1 MFGFLIVLIVIAAI
15 LLIVIVLAQNPKGG
29 GLAQG
34 FSGGNQ
40 MLGVQGTNKFLTN
53 TTWILVGFIA
63 FASVI
68 SASFYGSSSENYS
81 NLPYFTF
88 ACAIGITE
96 KEIDG
101 FCEKFT
107 KIIDEYI
114 KGKENKNK

>member
-53 TTWILVGFIA
+53 TWILVGFIA

-68 SASFYGSSSENYS
+68 SASFYGSSSEKQQENS
-81 NLPYFTF
+81 VTLEDVNRQANDAASTTSLPVGNQQQ
-88 ACAIGITE
+88 APAAE
-96 KEIDG
+96 
-101 FCEKFT
+101 
-107 KIIDEYI
+107 
-114 KGKENKNK
+114 

>member
-68 SASFYGSSSENYS
+68 SASFYGSSSAQQPDKS
-81 NLPYFTF
+81 VNLQDVNRQANDAASTTSLPVGNQQQ
-88 ACAIGITE
+88 APAAE
-96 KEIDG
+96 
-101 FCEKFT
+101 
-107 KIIDEYI
+107 
-114 KGKENKNK
+114 

>member
-15 LLIVIVLAQNPKGG
+15 LLIVIVLAQNPNGG

-68 SASFYGSSSENYS
+68 SASFYGSSSEKQQENS
-81 NLPYFTF
+81 VPLEDVNRQANDAASTTALPVGNQQQ
-88 ACAIGITE
+88 ASAAE
-96 KEIDG
+96 
-101 FCEKFT
+101 
-107 KIIDEYI
+107 
-114 KGKENKNK
+114 

>member
-40 MLGVQGTNKFLTN
+40 MLGAQGTNKFLTN
-53 TTWILVGFIA
+53 TTSILVGFIA

-68 SASFYGSSSENYS
+68 SAPFYDPSSEKQQENS
-81 NLPYFTF
+81 VALEDVNRQANDAASTTSLPVGNQQQ
-88 ACAIGITE
+88 ASAAE
-96 KEIDG
+96 
-101 FCEKFT
+101 
-107 KIIDEYI
+107 
-114 KGKENKNK
+114 